1 MEKLEAKAKEKQ
13 FLNSMVNLSNVYS
26 LLKAQGQNYSVDSNK
41 YGCDPCDAC
50 GPDAC
55 AQCKGCASD

>member
-1 MEKLEAKAKEKQ
+1 MEKLEVKAAEKQ
-13 FLNSMVNLSNVYS
+13 FLNSMVDLNH
-26 LLKAQGQNYSVDSNK
+26 AYSVIKAEGHYSGVK

-55 AQCKGCASD
+55 AQCKGCAAD